1 MSLNPQSIFVFGSI
15 LGDYAE
21 LEKKY
26 KFSYDDSRLE
36 ATPVNFKLS
45 KTIARH
51 RWFTYKEGFSPIFI
65 REFIENYN
73 IKSSSCV
80 VFDPFGGIGT
90 TVLESSNMGY
100 LAMSNDVNP
109 LSNYIARIKTENY
122 SENFLAQLL
131 EERHEFIN
139 SELIESL
146 DPPKND
152 TVIKYFDEKTLQ
164 ALLKIQFWIM
174 SRKEEKIR
182 NIFHLIF
189 LTSLESLS
197 THRKDGNGV
206 KLKKNFQSL
215 VDIEEIKQLFLDRL
229 EIIIEDLQNTPN
241 PKISPIISYQSSF
254 ERYELPVKAD
264 LVITSP
270 PYANC
275 FDYSKIY
282 LVELWMGS
290 FFKTKEDQQIFRE
303 SSVQSHVHYTWKRD
317 QSNFDN
323 QLIEKIMDYLDE
335 QKLWNKKIPSMLNGY
350 FFDLK
355 KVLKELINH
364 LNTGAV
370 LGFVVGNSVY
380 AGLPIATDLI
390 LANIAEELGY
400 VVKEIKVYRK
410 LTASSQQMKKLGN
423 DEQQYLRESLVVLE
437 WK

>member
-1 MSLNPQSIFVFGSI
+1 MSLNQQPLFVLDSI

-26 KFSYDDSRLE
+26 KFSYDDSRFE

-45 KTIARH
+45 KTVARH

-65 REFIENYN
+65 REFIKNYN
-73 IKSSSCV
+73 IKNNNCV
-80 VFDPFGGIGT
+80 IFDPFGGIGT

-122 SENFLAQLL
+122 SENFLTQLL
-131 EERHEFIN
+131 EERQEFIN
-139 SELIESL
+139 NELIESL

-152 TVIKYFDEKTLQ
+152 TVIKYFNPQTLQ
-164 ALLKIQFWIM
+164 ALLKIQYWTM
-174 SRKEEKIR
+174 NRKEEKVR
-182 NIFHLIF
+182 NIFNLIF

-215 VDIEEIKQLFLDRL
+215 VNIEEIKQLFLDRL
-229 EIIIEDLQNTPN
+229 EIIIEDLKNTPN

-254 ERYELPVKAD
+254 EKYELPVKVD

-317 QSNFDN
+317 QSSFDN
-323 QLIEKIMDYLDE
+323 QLIEKIMDYLGE
-335 QKLWNKKIPSMLNGY
+335 QKLWNKKIPSMLSGY

-364 LNTGAV
+364 LNKGAV
-370 LGFVVGNSVY
+370 LGFVVGNSMY

-400 VVKEIKVYRK
+400 SVKEIKIYRK

-437 WK
+437 WN

>member
-1 MSLNPQSIFVFGSI
+1 MSLNQQPLFVLDSI
-15 LGDYAE
+15 LGDYAA

-26 KFSYDDSRLE
+26 KFSYDDSRFE

-45 KTIARH
+45 KTVARH

-65 REFIENYN
+65 REFIKNYN
-73 IKSSSCV
+73 IKNNNCV
-80 VFDPFGGIGT
+80 IFDPFGGIGT

-122 SENFLAQLL
+122 SENFLTQLL
-131 EERHEFIN
+131 EERQEFIN
-139 SELIESL
+139 NELIEYL

-152 TVIKYFDEKTLQ
+152 TVIKYFNPQTLQ
-164 ALLKIQFWIM
+164 ALLKIQYWTM
-174 SRKEEKIR
+174 NRKEEKVR
-182 NIFHLIF
+182 NIFNLIF

-215 VDIEEIKQLFLDRL
+215 VNIEEIKQLFLDRL

-254 ERYELPVKAD
+254 ESYKLPVKAD

>member
-1 MSLNPQSIFVFGSI
+1 MSLNQQPLFVLDSI

-26 KFSYDDSRLE
+26 KFSYDDNRFE

-45 KTIARH
+45 KTVARH

-65 REFIENYN
+65 QEFIKNYN
-73 IKSSSCV
+73 IKNNNCV
-80 VFDPFGGIGT
+80 IFDPFGGIGT

-122 SENFLAQLL
+122 SENFLTQLL
-131 EERHEFIN
+131 KERQEFIN

-152 TVIKYFDEKTLQ
+152 TVIKYFNPQTLQ
-164 ALLKIQFWIM
+164 ALLKIQYWIM
-174 SRKEEKIR
+174 NRKEEKVK
-182 NIFHLIF
+182 NIFNLIF

-215 VDIEEIKQLFLDRL
+215 VNIEEIKQLFLDRL
-229 EIIIEDLQNTPN
+229 EIIIEDLKNTPN

-254 ERYELPVKAD
+254 EKYELPVKVD

-317 QSNFDN
+317 QSSFDN

-364 LNTGAV
+364 LNKGAV
-370 LGFVVGNSVY
+370 LGFVVGNSMY

-400 VVKEIKVYRK
+400 SVKEIKIYRK

-423 DEQQYLRESLVVLE
+423 NGQQYLRESLVVLE
-437 WK
+437 WN